1 MKYTRELLVEAVRDA
16 STIADVLRYLHI
28 RPTGGAHAHIKRRI
42 VEFGIDISHFTGRGH
57 LAGRRSGRR
66 LGPDQVLSVRD
77 PHRKRAPGAQLTAA
91 LVATGV
97 PAECARCGLGPEWCG
112 EPLVLHVDHIN
123 GDYADCRATNLR
135 FLCPN
140 CHSQTANF
148 AGRGKHRSPVVP
160 RPRPQPL
167 APDVTDLTVR
177 EAARLLG
184 CSTSHFYRLRQ
195 RLRDAPSAVE
205 SARRQHR
212 RDAVLACAAAF
223 PDEGPRK
230 IAARLAGPDWG
241 GLRIS
246 HGTVSNVL
254 RSAGLSHAAARR
266 ATATP

>member
-1 MKYTRELLVEAVRDA
+1 MKYTRELLAEAVRDA

-57 LAGRRSGRR
+57 LAGRRSARR
-66 LGPDQVLSVRD
+66 LDPEQVLTVRD
-77 PHRKRAPGAQLTAA
+77 PQRKRAPGAQLTAA
-91 LVATGV
+91 LIATGV
-97 PAECARCGLGPEWCG
+97 PAECARCGLGPQWHG
-112 EPLVLHVDHIN
+112 EPLVLQVDHIN
-123 GDYADCRATNLR
+123 GDYADCRAGNLR

-160 RPRPQPL
+160 RPRP
-167 APDVTDLTVR
+167 APEGTDMTVR
-177 EAARLLG
+177 EAANLLG
-184 CSTSHFYRLRQ
+184 CSMSHFYRLRQ
-195 RLRDAPSAVE
+195 RLRDGPSAVE

-212 RDAVLACAAAF
+212 RDAVIACAAAF
-223 PDEGPRK
+223 PEEGPRK
-230 IAARLAGPDWG
+230 LAARLAGPEW

-254 RSAGLSHAAARR
+254 RSTGLSRAAARR